1 MRDFLPLLFV
11 SYDIYIYIFQNF
23 VRNYDRVKGN
33 VRVHQ
38 GCNSS
43 LGANENEKLENVKAS
58 SYPVF
63 IEGGRE
69 GNENF
74 VEQSTRLKGISS
86 YKSLVLRNAS
96 QRGRVTKSRVV
107 SVHPR
112 VNPRTRLTVD
122 RERDRPVIT

>member
-1 MRDFLPLLFV
+1 M
-11 SYDIYIYIFQNF
+11 
-23 VRNYDRVKGN
+23 
-33 VRVHQ
+33 
-38 GCNSS
+38 
-43 LGANENEKLENVKAS
+43 KAS

>member
-1 MRDFLPLLFV
+1 MDELFPHERDFLPLLFV
-11 SYDIYIYIFQNF
+11 SYDIFIYIYIFQNF
-23 VRNYDRVKGN
+23 VRNYDRVEGN
-33 VRVHQ
+33 VKVHQ
-38 GCNSS
+38 GCNSSLRS

-107 SVHPR
+107 PVHPR
-112 VNPRTRLTVD
+112 VNGPS
-122 RERDRPVIT
+122 